1 MTNSIII
8 MAAGASSRMKKSAAP
23 SELNRKHLKNSNL
36 KSKVLL
42 EFGSN
47 SRPFLSYLIENIIE
61 SGFQNIYIVTSQ
73 NAIFFRENFK
83 KVLKIDFKNCKINF
97 SIQYVPK
104 KMKKP
109 IGTADAILQT
119 IEQFPNLKSESF
131 CVCNGDNIYS
141 IESLK
146 KIKSV
151 DANFAFVAYDR
162 NGLNFP
168 KERILAFSVI
178 KLDSKNNLLDII
190 EKPKNLMDSH
200 IDIKGKIR
208 VNMNLLKFSSKI
220 SYDHFKNCPINKERN
235 EKEITDVLKMLIL
248 SKEKVVGIPVFDKVY
263 DLTSK
268 KDIIKIE
275 KILK

>member
-47 SRPFLSYLIENIIE
+47 SRPFLSYLIENIIK
-61 SGFQNIYIVTSQ
+61 SGFQNIYIVSSE

-151 DANFAFVAYDR
+151 DTNFAFVAYDR

-178 KLDSKNNLLDII
+178 KLDSKNNILDII
-190 EKPKNLMDSH
+190 EKPKDLIDTYMDP
-200 IDIKGKIR
+200 DGK
-208 VNMNLLKFSSKI
+208 L
-220 SYDHFKNCPINKERN
+220 E
-235 EKEITDVLKMLIL
+235 LIL
-248 SKEKVVGIPVFDKVY
+248 IF
-263 DLTSK
+263 
-268 KDIIKIE
+268 
-275 KILK
+275 

>member
-23 SELNRKHLKNSNL
+23 SKLNRKHLKNSNL

-61 SGFQNIYIVTSQ
+61 SGFQNIYIVTSE

-83 KVLKIDFKNCKINF
+83 EVLKIDFKKCKINF
-97 SIQYVPK
+97 STQYVPK

-168 KERILAFSVI
+168 EERILSFSVI

-190 EKPKNLMDSH
+190 EKPKNLIYSH
-200 IDIKGKIR
+200 IDIKGGIR
-208 VNMNLLKFSSKI
+208 VNMNLLKFSSNI
-220 SYDHFKNCPINKERN
+220 SYNHFKNCPINKERN

>member
-23 SELNRKHLKNSNL
+23 SKLNRKHLKNSNL

-61 SGFQNIYIVTSQ
+61 SGFENIYIVTSE

-83 KVLKIDFKNCKINF
+83 KVLKIDFKKCKINF
-97 SIQYVPK
+97 STQYVPK

-178 KLDSKNNLLDII
+178 KLDSKNNILDLI
-190 EKPKNLMDSH
+190 EKPKDL
-200 IDIKGKIR
+200 IDTYIDPDGKIR
-208 VNMNLLKFSSKI
+208 VNMNLLKFSSNI
-220 SYDHFKNCPINKERN
+220 SYNYFKNCPTNKERN

>member
-23 SELNRKHLKNSNL
+23 SELNLKHLKNSNL

-61 SGFQNIYIVTSQ
+61 SGFQNIYIVTSE
-73 NAIFFRENFK
+73 NAIFFRESFK

-109 IGTADAILQT
+109 IGTADAIFQT

-151 DANFAFVAYDR
+151 DTNFAFVAYDR

-190 EKPKNLMDSH
+190 EKPKDL
-200 IDIKGKIR
+200 IDTYNDGKIR
-208 VNMNLLKFSSKI
+208 VNMNLLKFSSNI
-220 SYDHFKNCPINKERN
+220 SYNYFKNCPINKERN